1 MNESVDTVRQRLLA
15 DEAVREVITRRAYQI
30 YEQAG
35 SEPGHDIEH
44 WLKAEEEIVA
54 YLMAGHAQ
62 SHDYFAVEPAQTEP
76 AQGALKVDDA
86 KENGRSKTRRTD
98 GAQAKPQV
106 VRRRP

>member
-44 WLKAEEEIVA
+44 WLKAENEVVA

-62 SHDYFAVEPAQTEP
+62 CNDYFVEPSQTEP
-76 AQGALKVDDA
+76 GQGALKVDDA
-86 KENGRSKTRRTD
+86 KQIGRSKARRTA